1 MTTKSF
7 RVRTQVGQDQNLTFE
22 LKQDFDLLEVLS
34 LSLRQHDVYTRMCA
48 DFGVIVG
55 RVIVNN
61 GFGVPNCKVSVF
73 VPLEDDENDVIKEL
87 YPFKQPFDK
96 GSDGTRY
103 NLLSRE
109 ATFAC
114 HTPVGNFSTLEDV
127 LTNQDVEYV
136 YRKYYKFTVKT
147 NDAGDFMIYGV
158 PTGEQ
163 QLVMD
168 VDMSDI
174 GCFSM
179 LPEDFKI
186 KGYPESDFDGPH
198 FKDDVEIDSLPQIVH
213 QVKTVNVTP
222 FWGDPENCNVSI
234 TRVDF
239 DLGDSGMKIEPS
251 AVFMGSTATDT
262 GKGYVNRNCKPKSKM
277 GELCSL
283 TSKPGLIDCI
293 RYTTQSKYDEHAYP
307 TFDSTTGIYDG
318 DPEGGEVPV
327 LERYYLE
334 NGGRVIDKNGAFL
347 VHIPMNL
354 DFVTTNEFGEL
365 VKSYDQDVGI
375 ATRARCRFRIRPE
388 QTSGDARKTR
398 VGSYLVPN
406 ISEFHD
412 DALGTG
418 SFTTISRWSYVF
430 STEYSKY
437 HPFAQRHLIPGAKD
451 YFYDMTYNRV
461 YSPSQFHD
469 HVKKR
474 AKRQFVGIKEL
485 YPTPEEQCPS
495 TANYF
500 PINSAVRRS
509 GRLGVIIARFIVA
522 LLWMVYCGLIFIVG
536 TIVTVIGGLT
546 AINVAFWNFLCKLR
560 RTINRFNVHGWHP
573 FYINCWDT
581 CTRFCDCSACP
592 GDGPCVGPATNCD
605 ERRDCNGNLRDNTA
619 CTYKGWNQPSFVLF
633 TIRQTRYPDCEK
645 CKCRPIPG
653 TDLASGS
660 TMTNGGAGQPNEYS
674 YDCNDTELLC
684 CPDTYGFDSMNDT
697 ASTLDGLAAGGCYV
711 KIMCLSSHCT
721 ENNLNVNIVSQWKRR
736 EAIAESLCKGI
747 MGYYWENN
755 WVTGF
760 LYLHQFKAKTKKT
773 NGTSWFKYPYANS
786 PIATN
791 QRTYKIDSK
800 FCRKTMYI
808 HPRSHTF
815 FYRSTPAMIDPSD
828 NSKVQYIGYN
838 FGMLNSGGNAWG
850 GMDSHILFPTTIVDM
865 GSRNECMA
873 QICLDQ
879 RLDTGCAVTDQI
891 GSTSYQDI
899 TDLVA
904 DAFDLTA
911 GKFNY
916 HVGDYFSR
924 PEKTIRGDIAQIL
937 MQNCMTGV
945 QGYQTNASGTDC
957 TCDGISTTQTSG
969 ATLSDDM
976 EYPEVNVYGG
986 SAGGSYVLNAINV
999 KKPDFLVE
1007 WTPLMSTAA
1016 TETLMSGPDMVSCL
1030 TTDLSA
1036 SSQTVPF
1043 YNWVKEWGAPDG
1055 FGGEGNDWKSRY
1067 GPYKTSSFSW
1077 THNSSGAPNYPSVG
1091 DLQNNM
1097 GQAEF
1102 GAGGTPLITKSS
1114 DKHMNFSRPMFY
1126 YFGLRPGK
1134 TSFDIFVNKYID
1146 EDNSETVI

>member
-34 LSLRQHDVYTRMCA
+34 LSLRQHDVYTRMCS

-114 HTPVGNFSTLEDV
+114 HTPVGNFSTLDDV

-186 KGYPESDFDGPH
+186 KGYPDSDFDGPH
-198 FKDDVEIDSLPQIVH
+198 FRDDVEIDSLPQIVH
-213 QVKTVNVTP
+213 QVKTVNVAP

-262 GKGYVNRNCKPKSKM
+262 GKGFVNRNCKPRSKM

-283 TSKPGLIDCI
+283 ASKPGLIDCI
-293 RYTTQSKYDEHAYP
+293 RYTTHSKVDEHAYP
-307 TFDSTTGIYDG
+307 SWDGATGLYNGNPD
-318 DPEGGEVPV
+318 GGEVPV
-327 LERYYLE
+327 LERFYLE

-375 ATRARCRFRIRPE
+375 ATRSRCRFRIRPE

-412 DALGTG
+412 DTIGTG
-418 SFTTISRWSYVF
+418 SYTTISQWSYVF

-474 AKRQFVGIKEL
+474 GKRQFIGIKEL

-509 GRLGVIIARFIVA
+509 GRLGVIIARFIIG
-522 LLWMVYCGLIFIVG
+522 LLHMIYCGFIFIVG
-536 TIVTVIGGLT
+536 TIVGIVGSLT
-546 AINVAFWNFLCKLR
+546 AINVKFWKFLCNLR
-560 RTINRFNVHGWHP
+560 SKINGFTIHGWHP

-581 CTRFCDCSACP
+581 CTKFCDKSACTHP
-592 GDGPCVGPATNCD
+592 ITDSNCHN
-605 ERRDCNGNLRDNTA
+605 RYDCNSNKRDNTS
-619 CTYKGWNQPSFVLF
+619 CTYEGWDQPSFILF

-645 CKCRPIPG
+645 CKCRPIVG
-653 TDLASGS
+653 TDLVSGM
-660 TMTNGGAGQPNEYS
+660 TETNGGSGQPNQYT
-674 YDCNDTELLC
+674 YDCDDTELLC
-684 CPDTYGFDSMNDT
+684 CPDAYGFDSKNDT
-697 ASTLDGLAAGGCYV
+697 VTASDGLAAGGCYIKKV
-711 KIMCLSSHCT
+711 CMSMACNAENLSIT
-721 ENNLNVNIVSQWKRR
+721 LVDQWKRR
-736 EAIAESLCKGI
+736 EAIAESLCKGV

-760 LYLHQFKAKTKKT
+760 LYQHQFKAKTKKT
-773 NGTSWFKYPYANS
+773 TGTSWPKYPYASS
-786 PIATN
+786 PLDTN
-791 QRTYKIDSK
+791 QRTYTQSSK

-828 NSKVQYIGYN
+828 NSKVIHIGYN
-838 FGMLNSGGNAWG
+838 FGMLNSGNHAWG
-850 GMDSHILFPTTIVDM
+850 DMDSHILFPTTIVDM

-904 DAFDLTA
+904 DSFDLTA
-911 GKFNY
+911 GKPLQT
-916 HVGDYFSR
+916 VGDYFTR
-924 PEKTIRGDIAQIL
+924 PEKTIRGDIAQAL

-945 QGYQTNASGTDC
+945 QGYETNASGTDC
-957 TCDGISTTQTSG
+957 SCGGITTTQTSG
-969 ATLSDDM
+969 ATFSDDM

-999 KKPDFLVE
+999 KKSNYFVE
-1007 WTPLMSTAA
+1007 WTPLMNTAA
-1016 TETLMSGPDMVSCL
+1016 TETLMSGPDVVSCL
-1030 TTDLSA
+1030 TTDLSG
-1036 SSQTVPF
+1036 SSQVIPF
-1043 YNWVKEWGAPDG
+1043 YNWSKEWGAPDG
-1055 FGGEGNDWKSRY
+1055 FGGDGNDWKSRY
-1067 GPYKTSSFSW
+1067 GPYKDSSFSW
-1077 THNSSGAPNYPSVG
+1077 THNVSGPNHPSVG

-1097 GQAEF
+1097 AEGQF
-1102 GAGGTPLITKSS
+1102 GNTVNENGLPLIIKNS

-1134 TSFDIFVNKYID
+1134 TSFDIFVTKYID
-1146 EDNSETVI
+1146 EDSSDTVV

>member
-34 LSLRQHDVYTRMCA
+34 LSLRQHDVYTRMCS

-73 VPLEDDENDVIKEL
+73 VPLEDDENEVIKEL

-114 HTPVGNFSTLEDV
+114 HTPVGNFSTLDDV

-186 KGYPESDFDGPH
+186 KGYPDSDFDGPH
-198 FKDDVEIDSLPQIVH
+198 FRDDVEIDSLPQIVH
-213 QVKTVNVTP
+213 QVKTVHVAP

-262 GKGYVNRNCKPKSKM
+262 GKGFVNRNCKPKRHI

-283 TSKPGLIDCI
+283 TAKPGLIDCI
-293 RYTTQSKYDEHAYP
+293 RYTTHSKIDEHAYP
-307 TFDSTTGIYDG
+307 AWDASTKLYDG
-318 DPEGGEVPV
+318 PPEGGEVPV

-334 NGGRVIDKNGAFL
+334 NGGRVIDKNGAYL

-365 VKSYDQDVGI
+365 VKSYDQGVGI
-375 ATRARCRFRIRPE
+375 ATRSRCRFRIRPE
-388 QTSGDARKTR
+388 QTSGSARKTR

-406 ISEFHD
+406 ITEFHD
-412 DALGTG
+412 EPIAEDG
-418 SFTTISRWSYVF
+418 SFGTISRWSYVF
-430 STEYSKY
+430 STKYNQY

-474 AKRQFVGIKEL
+474 GKRQFIGIKEL

-509 GRLGVIIARFIVA
+509 GRLGVIIARFIIG
-522 LLWMVYCGLIFIVG
+522 LLHMIYCGFIFIVG
-536 TIVTVIGGLT
+536 TIVGIVGSLT
-546 AINVAFWNFLCKLR
+546 AINVKFWKFLCDLR
-560 RTINRFNVHGWHP
+560 TRINKFSIHGWHP

-581 CTRFCDCSACP
+581 CTKFCNKSACTHP
-592 GDGPCVGPATNCD
+592 ITNSNCHN
-605 ERRDCNGNLRDNTA
+605 RYDCNSNLRDNTS
-619 CTYKGWNQPSFVLF
+619 CTYEGWDQPSFILF

-645 CKCRPIPG
+645 CKCRPIVG
-653 TDLASGS
+653 TDLVSGM
-660 TMTNGGAGQPNEYS
+660 TETNGGSGQPNQYT
-674 YDCNDTELLC
+674 YDCDDTELLC
-684 CPDTYGFDSMNDT
+684 CPDAYGFDSKNDT
-697 ASTLDGLAAGGCYV
+697 VTAVDGLAAGGCYIK
-711 KIMCLSSHCT
+711 KICMSMACNAENLSIT
-721 ENNLNVNIVSQWKRR
+721 LVNQWKRR
-736 EAIAESLCKGI
+736 EAIAESLCKGV

-760 LYLHQFKAKTKKT
+760 LYEHQFKAKTKKST
-773 NGTSWFKYPYANS
+773 AHFKRYPYVGT
-786 PIATN
+786 PYDWDKT
-791 QRTYKIDSK
+791 TYKNSK
-800 FCRKTMYI
+800 YCKKTMYI

-815 FYRSTPAMIDPSD
+815 YYRSTPAKIKPGD
-828 NSKVQYIGYN
+828 NSKVLYIGYEY
-838 FGMLNSGGNAWG
+838 GMLNNSGHAWG
-850 GMDSHILFPTTIVDM
+850 DMDRHILFPTTIVDM

-899 TDLVA
+899 TDLIA
-904 DAFDLTA
+904 DSFDLTA
-911 GKFNY
+911 GKPFQT
-916 HVGDYFSR
+916 VGDYFTR
-924 PEKTIRGDIAQIL
+924 PEKTIRGDIAQAV
-937 MQNCMTGV
+937 MQNCMVGV
-945 QGYQTNASGTDC
+945 HGYQTNASGTDC
-957 TCDGISTTQTSG
+957 LCDGISTTQTSG

-999 KKPDFLVE
+999 EKPNYFVE
-1007 WTPLMSTAA
+1007 WTPLMNTAA
-1016 TETLMSGPDMVSCL
+1016 TETLMSGPDMVACL
-1030 TTDLSA
+1030 SIDLSG
-1036 SSQTVPF
+1036 SSQQVPF
-1043 YNWVKEWGAPDG
+1043 YNWSKEWGAPDG
-1055 FGGEGNDWKSRY
+1055 FGGDGNDWKSRR
-1067 GPYKTSSFSW
+1067 GPYKGSSTNW
-1077 THNSSGAPNYPSVG
+1077 TYNSGGAPNFPNVG

-1097 GQAEF
+1097 AEGQF
-1102 GAGGTPLITKSS
+1102 GNTVDQNGLPLITKNS

-1134 TSFDIFVNKYID
+1134 TAFNIFVTKYID
-1146 EDNSETVI
+1146 EDFNETVI

>member
-34 LSLRQHDVYTRMCA
+34 LSLRQHDVYTRMCS

-73 VPLEDDENDVIKEL
+73 VPLEDGENDVIKEL

-103 NLLSRE
+103 NLLSNE
-109 ATFAC
+109 PTFAC
-114 HTPVGNFSTLEDV
+114 HTAVGNFASLNDV

-136 YRKYYKFTVKT
+136 YKKYYKFTVKT
-147 NDAGDFMIYGV
+147 NEAGDFMIYGV

-186 KGYPESDFDGPH
+186 KGFPDSDFDGPH

-213 QVKTVNVTP
+213 QVKTINVTP
-222 FWGDPENCNVSI
+222 FWGDQENCDVSI

-262 GKGYVNRNCKPKSKM
+262 GKGFVNKKCKPKSKM

-293 RYTTQSKYDEHAYP
+293 RYTIHSKIDEHAYP
-307 TFDSTTGIYDG
+307 TWNNTDRLYDG
-318 DPEGGEVPV
+318 PPEGGEVPV
-327 LERYYLE
+327 LERYYLKD
-334 NGGRVIDKNGAFL
+334 GGRVIDKNGAYL

-365 VKSYDQDVGI
+365 VKSYDQDIGI
-375 ATRARCRFRIRPE
+375 ATRSRCRFRIRPE
-388 QTSGDARKTR
+388 QASGDARLTR

-406 ISEFHD
+406 IHEFHD
-412 DALGTG
+412 DLLDTGAVGTAG
-418 SFTTISRWSYVF
+418 GGKGVSQWSYAF
-430 STEYSKY
+430 STEYSRY
-437 HPFAQRHLIPGAKD
+437 HPYAQRKLIPGAKD

-461 YSPSQFHD
+461 YTPSQFHD

-474 AKRQFVGIKEL
+474 GKRQFIGIKEL
-485 YPTPEEQCPS
+485 YPTPEEQCSS

-509 GRLGVIIARFIVA
+509 GRLGVIIARFIVG
-522 LLWMVYCGLIFIVG
+522 LLHIIYSGFVFLVAAIAGI
-536 TIVTVIGGLT
+536 IGSLS
-546 AINVAFWNFLCKLR
+546 AIIIEFYDRLCWLR
-560 RTINRFNVHGWHP
+560 QRINSFNVHGWHP
-573 FYINCWDT
+573 FYIDCWES
-581 CTRFCDCSACP
+581 CEKFCEYSACVEP
-592 GDGPCVGPATNCD
+592 MGGDCIG
-605 ERRDCNGNLRDNTA
+605 RRECNGTLITNSS
-619 CTYKGWNQPSFVLF
+619 CTYRGWEQPSFILF

-645 CKCRPIPG
+645 CQCRNIPG
-653 TDLASGS
+653 TDLED
-660 TMTNGGAGQPNEYS
+660 TKTQTNTAGAYV
-674 YDCNDTELLC
+674 YDCEDPELLC
-684 CPDTYGFDSMNDT
+684 CPNSYGFDSANDT
-697 ASTLDGLAAGGCYV
+697 TTNTDGLAAGGCYIK
-711 KIMCLSSHCT
+711 KICMSSECAE
-721 ENNLNVNIVSQWKRR
+721 ENISIKIVNEWKRR
-736 EAIAESLCKGI
+736 QAIAESLCKGV

-755 WVTGF
+755 WVSGF
-760 LYLHQFKAKTKKT
+760 LFQHQFKAKIKSS
-773 NGTSWFKYPYANS
+773 NWDSPKYPYDGS
-786 PIATN
+786 DEDTGR
-791 QRTYKIDSK
+791 RTYSHKSK
-800 FCRKTMYI
+800 YCRKTMYM
-808 HPRSHTF
+808 HPKSHTF
-815 FYRSTPAMIDPSD
+815 FYRSTPTRIHPTDP
-828 NSKVQYIGYN
+828 NKLQFIGYRY
-838 FGMLNSGGNAWG
+838 GMIAWG
-850 GMDSHILFPTTIVDM
+850 GSDGGHAWGDMQRHILFPTTIVDM

-904 DAFDLTA
+904 DSFDLTA
-911 GKFNY
+911 GKPLQT
-916 HVGDYFSR
+916 VGDYFTR
-924 PEKTIRGDIAQIL
+924 PEKTIRGDIAQAL
-937 MQNCMTGV
+937 MQNCMVGV
-945 QGYQTNASGTDC
+945 NGYETNTSGTDC
-957 TCDGISTTQTSG
+957 GCNDVNNPNASG
-969 ATLSDDM
+969 ATYSPDM

-986 SAGGSYVLNAINV
+986 TAGGSYVLNAVNIE
-999 KKPDFLVE
+999 KPDYTVE
-1007 WTPLMSTAA
+1007 WTPLMNTAA
-1016 TETLMSGPDMVSCL
+1016 TQTLMSGPDMVACL
-1030 TTDLSA
+1030 TSDLSG

-1043 YNWVKEWGAPDG
+1043 YQWLKSGTPG
-1055 FGGEGNDWKSRY
+1055 FGGVNNDWKSRY
-1067 GPYKTSSFSW
+1067 GPYKFSTPNSW
-1077 THNSSGAPNYPSVG
+1077 TYNSVGQNYPDYG
-1091 DLQNNM
+1091 DLQDNM
-1097 GQAEF
+1097 AQAQY
-1102 GAGGTPLITKSS
+1102 GSNGIPLLTENSIQGI
-1114 DKHMNFSRPMFY
+1114 NFSRPMFY

-1134 TSFDIFVNKYID
+1134 TAFNIFVTKYID
-1146 EDNSETVI
+1146 EDYDDAVL